1 MNKPGIPFI
10 ILAALAMS
18 MLLSIFGCSGSP
30 TTTFN
35 SPSILTTIPPVPPGQ
50 TTIGPT
56 TPPPGTITNAPIGT
70 TPADPGVNPSPIT
83 ATPPGEV
90 TTPVKQVTVDLTALD
105 MAFDKSIITV
115 PAGVQVT
122 INFANKDG
130 VGHNFAAYTNEAAT
144 TPIFV
149 GDIIDSSTIIYR
161 FTAPALPGIYFF
173 RCDPHAK
180 FMKGQF
186 IVQ

>member
-1 MNKPGIPFI
+1 VKKPGTPVI
-10 ILAALAMS
+10 ILAALAIS
-18 MLLSIFGCSGSP
+18 MLMSLFGCSGSL
-30 TTTFN
+30 TNTLN
-35 SPSILTTIPPVPPGQ
+35 SPGVLTTIPPVPPGQ
-50 TTIGPT
+50 TAVGSTSSPSGL
-56 TPPPGTITNAPIGT
+56 ITNAPIST
-70 TPADPGVNPSPIT
+70 TPGDPGINPSPVT

-90 TTPVKQVTVDLTALD
+90 TTPVKQVTVNLTALD
-105 MAFDKSIITV
+105 MAFDKSVITV
-115 PAGVQVT
+115 PAGAQVT
-122 INFANKDG
+122 INFVNKDG